1 MVRGRDAAIV
11 LGLAVGAT
19 VAVLL
24 LTNLLR
30 LSDDLG
36 ATMTHPLAR
45 QTAGSSWLMPP
56 GLTRLPAGGPSR
68 ASASRRRVTAAVAS
82 RVAAP
87 GRFLLARSALLPQ
100 ANSLVA
106 SGPGLRRLAVRP
118 QAPPPAQRNLRRAA
132 PPAPRRSPP
141 RPTPATTPAPPVLV
155 TASQPSSAP
164 GPAAA
169 APAPQ
174 EWLPPPAPL
183 AEDQSFGDDE
193 DDADDG
199 RGKSKRDH
207 GRGARDLGAR
217 DHGHE

>member
-1 MVRGRDAAIV
+1 MVRGREAAIV

-68 ASASRRRVTAAVAS
+68 ASASRRRVAAVPSRGAS
-82 RVAAP
+82 P
-87 GRFLLARSALLPQ
+87 GRFSVARSALLPQ
-100 ANSLVA
+100 ASSLAA
-106 SGPGLRRLAVRP
+106 SGPGLRRPAVRP
-118 QAPPPAQRNLRRAA
+118 QAPPPSQRNLRRTA

-141 RPTPATTPAPPVLV
+141 RPAPATTPAPPALV
-155 TASQPSSAP
+155 TASEPLSAP

-174 EWLPPPAPL
+174 ELPPPAPPPV
-183 AEDQSFGDDE
+183 EDESFGNDE

-207 GRGARDLGAR
+207 GRGARDHGAKH
-217 DHGHE
+217 HGHE